1 MTKTPMA
8 QPHLDPYD
16 LSYQEDPYP
25 FFEVLREK
33 APFYHNPDRDF
44 YALSRYE
51 DVEHAL
57 RFDDAYSNA
66 MGVSLDR
73 SAWGPDAHKVMSFL
87 ALDPPDHMR
96 IRGLISRGFTPRRVR
111 EMEPEIQSLTH
122 LYLDPILESA
132 TDGVVEAEWIEDFAG
147 KLPMDLISQMAGVPA
162 ADRAEVRRLADLMV
176 VREPGYDDVP
186 KVGMEAAVE
195 LIGYY
200 SNLLKERKQ
209 NLGDDLVSALIEA
222 ELDGD
227 KLEEHEIIAFLFLM
241 VVAGNE
247 TTTKLLGNSFYHLS
261 RHPDQLRDVFANPEA
276 PEHLVSQWVE
286 ETLRHDTS
294 SVLLARH
301 LREDVTLH
309 GVTAP
314 AGSRVVLL
322 LGSANRDPRVFTNPE
337 DFNIHREPEE
347 LAKILS
353 FGGGRHFCLG
363 AHLARLEAK
372 VVLNEVVR
380 RFSSIE
386 VQEDASE
393 RFYSSNVRG
402 FAHLP
407 TKFTVR

>member
-1 MTKTPMA
+1 MN

-16 LSYQEDPYP
+16 LRYQDDPYP
-25 FFEVLREK
+25 FFAQLREA
-33 APFYHNPDRDF
+33 APFYYNPERDF
-44 YALSRYE
+44 YALSRHA

-96 IRGLISRGFTPRRVR
+96 MRGLISRGFTPRRVR
-111 EMEPEIQSLTH
+111 EMEPEIQALTH
-122 LYLDPILESA
+122 LYLDPILASA
-132 TDGVVEAEWIEDFAG
+132 RDGVATAEWIEDFAG
-147 KLPMDLISQMAGVPA
+147 KLPMDLISQMTGVPA
-162 ADRAEVRRLADLMV
+162 ADRSEVRRLADLMV
-176 VREPGYDDVP
+176 VRQPGYDDVP
-186 KVGMEAAVE
+186 PAGMEAAVE

-200 SNLLKERKQ
+200 SALLKERKQ

-222 ELDGD
+222 EVDGD
-227 KLEEHEIIAFLFLM
+227 KLADHEIIAFLFLM

-247 TTTKLLGNSFYHLS
+247 TTTKLLGNAFYHLS
-261 RHPDQLRDVFANPEA
+261 QHPDQMRAVFADPER
-276 PEHLVSQWVE
+276 PEQMVNQWVE

-322 LGSANRDPRVFTNPE
+322 LGSANRDPRVFSDPE
-337 DFNIHREPEE
+337 VFNVHRDLDE
-347 LAKILS
+347 LGRIVS

-363 AHLARLEAK
+363 AHLARLEARL
-372 VVLNEVVR
+372 VLNEVVR
-380 RFSSIE
+380 RCSSIE
-386 VQEDASE
+386 VQEDKCE

-407 TKFTVR
+407 TRFVVR

>member
-1 MTKTPMA
+1 MT
-8 QPHLDPYD
+8 QPYLDPYD
-16 LSYQEDPYP
+16 LRYQEDPYP
-25 FFEVLREK
+25 YYELLREQ
-33 APFYHNPDRDF
+33 APFYHNPERDF
-44 YALSRYE
+44 YAISRHS

-96 IRGLISRGFTPRRVR
+96 MRGLISRGFTPRRVR

-132 TDGVVEAEWIEDFAG
+132 RDGVAEAEWIEDFAG
-147 KLPMDLISQMAGVPA
+147 KLPMDLISQMTGVPA

-176 VREPGYDDVP
+176 YREPGYDDVP
-186 KVGMEAAVE
+186 PAGMEAAVE

-200 SNLLKERKQ
+200 TELLKDRKQ
-209 NLGDDLVSALIEA
+209 NLGSDLVSALIEA
-222 ELDGD
+222 EVEGD
-227 KLEEHEIIAFLFLM
+227 KLADHEIIAFLFLM

-247 TTTKLLGNSFYHLS
+247 TTTKLLGNAFYHLS
-261 RHPDQLRDVFANPEA
+261 QHPDQMQAVFANPGN
-276 PEHLVSQWVE
+276 PEPMVNQWVE

-322 LGSANRDPRVFTNPE
+322 LGSANRDPRVFS
-337 DFNIHREPEE
+337 DPEE
-347 LAKILS
+347 FNVHRDPDELSHILS
-353 FGGGRHFCLG
+353 FGGGRHYCLG
-363 AHLARLEAK
+363 AHLARLEAR

-380 RFSSIE
+380 RCSAIE
-386 VQEDASE
+386 VEEAACK

-402 FAHLP
+402 FAHVP
-407 TKFTVR
+407 TRFTVR